1 MGVVRAAGGPGH
13 GRVADQRVGEPAVLG
28 LELIQGNITA
38 VMGVHIEDNEAIA
51 RTGRNGNIGVRMV
64 GPPSVDVL
72 GTNMAKASFT
82 SVGSEA
88 DSPEPLLRPS
98 PATDHDAEK
107 LDVYDPDL
115 GYDAEN
121 FPISSPKGV

>member
-1 MGVVRAAGGPGH
+1 MPAPSAG
-13 GRVADQRVGEPAVLG
+13 VADQRVGEPAVLG

-82 SVGSEA
+82 SVGNCAGSRGCCTASIDTSTLPRYTRA
-88 DSPEPLLRPS
+88 DAGPHGCVASRP
-98 PATDHDAEK
+98 
-107 LDVYDPDL
+107 DV
-115 GYDAEN
+115 
-121 FPISSPKGV
+121 